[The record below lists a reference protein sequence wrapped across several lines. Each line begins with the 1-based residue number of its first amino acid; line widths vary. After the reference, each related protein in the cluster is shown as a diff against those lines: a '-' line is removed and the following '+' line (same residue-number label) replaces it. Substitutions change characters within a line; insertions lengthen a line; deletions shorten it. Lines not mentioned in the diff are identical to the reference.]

1 MGAPRSEVPVR
12 TLTPGTLVVQSA
24 YPDPPFDIMQN
35 GTATGFDLEL
45 MRAVCKQLRL
55 TLRPAVYSGNDF
67 NGIFD
72 ALVKAKCDAV
82 ISGTTITPERSAL
95 VLFSQPY
102 LEFNQGIAVNAAR
115 TPRVTSTADLHGLT
129 AGIQSGNTSGRVA
142 RDLLA
147 QGHIAGIRYYPYHG
161 IASALDDLEAGHIG
175 LVIKLFPVI
184 SWLVK
189 DRPQLNVAL
198 QVPTREKLG
207 IAFAKDRADLCATI
221 DAAIETLRANGVF
234 ARLEQEWLTA

>member
-1 MGAPRSEVPVR
+1 MPVL
-12 TLTPGTLVVQSA
+12 TLTAGTLVVQSA

-35 GTATGFDLEL
+35 GTATGFDIEL
-45 MRAVCKQLRL
+45 MRAVCKELHV
-55 TLRPAVYSGNDF
+55 TLRPVAYSGDHF

-72 ALVKAKCDAV
+72 ALVKGKCDAV

-115 TPRVTSTADLHGLT
+115 TPRVTSTADLRGLT
-129 AGIQSGNTSGRVA
+129 AGIQSGNTSDRVA

-147 QGHIAGIRYYPYHG
+147 QGDIAGIRYYPYHG
-161 IASALDDLEAGHIG
+161 IASALDDLEAGDIG

-184 SWLVK
+184 SWLAK
-189 DRPQLNVAL
+189 DRPQLKVAL

-207 IAFAKDRADLCATI
+207 IALAKNRTDLCAAV
-221 DAAIETLRANGVF
+221 DAAIKTLRANGVF
-234 ARLEQEWLTA
+234 ARLKQEWLTG